1 MTTTPLRTLPMLNS
15 SRDFLAGLEII
26 KSQGKE
32 SGWSDQ
38 MIAQQITSFANDWQG
53 RRHSDLIK
61 RHNRYE

>member
-1 MTTTPLRTLPMLNS
+1 MMNS
-15 SRDFLAGLEII
+15 SSDFLAGLEII

-53 RRHSDLIK
+53 RRESDLLK
-61 RHNRYE
+61 RHRKYEI